1 MVIFIKNIWFSVEG
15 VITMEKDIIAYV
27 KSTN

>member
-15 VITMEKDIIAYV
+15 VITMEDIIAYV